1 MFRKRGRFTKTD
13 ESDTAPSDPKK
24 RAVIAE
30 DGDDDEDQDAWVTQ
44 MVKKPKHKLLFKSKK
59 VQNVVPRRDDTL
71 VENQEGVNDE
81 SNNPDFK
88 EWYLQDEEHTH
99 GYFDQFDA
107 EELIEDY
114 QKPTHQSRPAHI
126 SHEDGDGGS
135 GDIAVMVHRL
145 NPPFLNAS
153 SILSTNAQ
161 IVDVIKDKSGDLYQY
176 SRNGSVLLNEKR
188 KLNDRKQKSKQDIL
202 QKSTMDKII
211 EEEENGEDDDNDD
224 DDKRDEQES
233 QDLISNLNK
242 AKPEQA
248 INRENL
254 PAYKVRG
261 ELVKLINENQVT
273 IVIGETGSGKTTQL
287 PQILYDEGYHHNG
300 MIGITQPR
308 RMAAISVAKR
318 VSEEMN
324 VKIGERVGFT
334 VRFNDFTSD
343 LTDVKFMTDGVLLRE
358 TLNDA
363 DLNKYSCIIMDEA
376 HERSLNTDILF
387 GIFKKLLTKRRDF
400 KLIITSATM
409 NSAKFSRFFNNAVQF
424 KIPGKT
430 YPVDIMF
437 QSIPSADY
445 IDSAV
450 KQALKIHLSN
460 PFQIGGHGD
469 ILIFMTGQ
477 EDIEITCQ
485 LIEEELHELMKLN
498 DDIAELDILPVYSSL
513 SAHLQSKIF
522 QESKNRKCMVATN
535 IAETSLTL
543 KNVKFVIDSGL
554 MKLKVYNPK
563 LNMDSLQIVPISKAQ
578 ASQRSGRAGRTC
590 PGQSFRL
597 YTLSSFEDEMWDEPI
612 PEIQRSNLMNTIL
625 LLKNLNISDINK
637 FKFIDKPSTES
648 IETSQYEL
656 WSIGALDNLGCLT
669 SLGRSM
675 SQFPIDPLLSK
686 MLIISNFKKF
696 SCMAEIVR
704 IVAMLSVP
712 NIFIRSRNDANLQ
725 KKSDKIRE
733 NFQIGESDHLTLLNI
748 FNQFYNIKSNRKD
761 SEEAWCNKNY
771 FNFKSLKSATD
782 IHDQI
787 LQLVTK
793 NLKRGEKITSCY
805 DDWEIIKECICASFY
820 SNAAE
825 FYKHGQYKHCRS
837 GLEMYLH
844 PTSSLNGIGDLPKY
858 VVFHE
863 LLLTGQKQ
871 HMNYVTAIRG
881 EWLVTYGSVFYSK
894 RVRGVSSKENQRLK
908 EEQFQ
913 KLIDF
918 EMSKRSNGRDE
929 S

>member
-1 MFRKRGRFTKTD
+1 MFRKRGRFTKTED
-13 ESDTAPSDPKK
+13 CNIASSDPKK
-24 RAVIAE
+24 PALIDA
-30 DGDDDEDQDAWVTQ
+30 DHDEDEDASVSQ
-44 MVKKPKHKLLFKSKK
+44 IAKKPKHKLLFKSRK
-59 VQNVVPRRDDTL
+59 VQKVVPKGDDAR
-71 VENQEGVNDE
+71 VEKQGDDDNENDNSE
-81 SNNPDFK
+81 FK
-88 EWYLQDEEHTH
+88 EWYLQDEEHSN
-99 GYFDQFDA
+99 GYFSQFD
-107 EELIEDY
+107 ETELIEHH
-114 QKPTHQSRPAHI
+114 QKPIHKGREVQLA
-126 SHEDGDGGS
+126 HEDNDGGS

-161 IVDVIKDKSGDLYQY
+161 IVDVIKDKSGDLYQH
-176 SRNGSVLLNEKR
+176 SRNGSALLSEKR

-211 EEEENGEDDDNDD
+211 QEEEENEEDD

-233 QDLISNLNK
+233 EDLISNLNK
-242 AKPEQA
+242 SKPEQV

-261 ELVKLINENQVT
+261 QLVKLINENQVT

-287 PQILYDEGYHHNG
+287 PQILYEEGYHHNG

-324 VKIGERVGFT
+324 VKIGENVGFT

-343 LTDVKFMTDGVLLRE
+343 LTEVKFMTDGVLLRE
-358 TLNDA
+358 TLNDS
-363 DLNKYSCIIMDEA
+363 DLNKYSCVIMDEA

-460 PFQIGGHGD
+460 PFQAGDNGD

-477 EDIEITCQ
+477 EDIEVTCQ

-498 DDIAELDILPVYSSL
+498 DEIAELDILPVYSSL

-522 QESKNRKCMVATN
+522 RDSKNRKCMVATN

-637 FKFIDKPSTES
+637 FKFIDKPSMES

-656 WSIGALDNLGCLT
+656 WSIGALDNFGSLT

-696 SCMAEIVR
+696 NCTAEIVR

-748 FNQFYNIKSNRKD
+748 FNQFYNIKSTSKNI
-761 SEEAWCNKNY
+761 EEAWCNKNY
-771 FNFKSLKSATD
+771 FNYKSLKSATD

-881 EWLVTYGSVFYSK
+881 EWLIAYGSVFYSR

-918 EMSKRSNGRDE
+918 ERLKSAEHTERLID
-929 S
+929 